1 MKFSRNLLEPNNQ
14 ENKRHLDHNRS
25 MMTRMTTTLTISSK
39 SNSKMTTVKKSTIGH
54 ADRIEETIREMM
66 ELEEVRIILKLKRI
80 WIKVYKPY
88 KRIGVISLNA
98 TNNAIRRTM
107 WKLKKKM
114 ILKII
119 VMTYRTHNQDEEEET
134 REMMMTITKSKYKK
148 MNNPM
153 CHKNSLEVT
162 DVTRVVM

>member
-1 MKFSRNLLEPNNQ
+1 
-14 ENKRHLDHNRS
+14 
-25 MMTRMTTTLTISSK
+25 
-39 SNSKMTTVKKSTIGH
+39 
-54 ADRIEETIREMM
+54 M

-88 KRIGVISLNA
+88 KRTGVISLNA

-148 MNNPM
+148 MIHPM

-162 DVTRVVM
+162 DVTRAVM

>member
-1 MKFSRNLLEPNNQ
+1 MKFSKSLLEPNNQ
-14 ENKRHLDHNRS
+14 ENKRHLNHNRS
-25 MMTRMTTTLTISSK
+25 MMTRMTTLTISSK
-39 SNSKMTTVKKSTIGH
+39 SSSKMTTVKKSTIGH
-54 ADRIEETIREMM
+54 ADRIEETIRETM
-66 ELEEVRIILKLKRI
+66 ELEVVRIILKLKRI

-88 KRIGVISLNA
+88 KRTGVISLNA
-98 TNNAIRRTM
+98 TNNVIRRTM

-134 REMMMTITKSKYKK
+134 REMMMTITKNKYKK

-162 DVTRVVM
+162 DVIRAVM